1 MNALV
6 TTTNAICECRAEEV
20 APQIMTVC
28 RAVTPQF
35 YKGMSDLDIKAE
47 KASIE
52 LLTSNIQQDCL
63 AEMCRLAITNYARAR
78 SENEKT
84 YFDINY
90 ILTFYKRAFN
100 KLYCESVELP
110 KRSTLQRSHFDY
122 DNNVLEEH
130 WIAPDG
136 RKIIIR
142 EIKEPSANGRTYSS
156 KYFQAQFF
164 DFDDIEI

>member
-84 YFDINY
+84 FFDINY

-110 KRSTLQRSHFDY
+110 KRSKLQRSSYDY
-122 DNNVLEEH
+122 DTNILEEH
-130 WIAPDG
+130 WLTPDG
-136 RKIIIR
+136 QEVLIR
-142 EIKEPSANGRTYSS
+142 EIKEENKSGRTYSS
-156 KYFQAQFF
+156 KFWQAQFF
-164 DFDDIEI
+164 DFDDTEI